1 VLAGVESVQSIYRAA
16 NTYPGLLGAGIAGN
30 QDGTSADDL
39 HAAAWPLV
47 QPEFHQARETAV
59 ASYLALR
66 GTGRPTG
73 DLMVAAQAAFMPGF
87 LCCSCQWGSS
97 GGVESTGQTGSIE
110 LHETAH
116 PDDGDLLN
124 VVAVQTTLTR
134 GTVYAV
140 EPGEMPGETDIAA
153 VFRY

>member
-1 VLAGVESVQSIYRAA
+1 VGVQR
-16 NTYPGLLGAGIAGN
+16 
-30 QDGTSADDL
+30 
-39 HAAAWPLV
+39 W
-47 QPEFHQARETAV
+47 
-59 ASYLALR
+59 
-66 GTGRPTG
+66 GRI
-73 DLMVAAQAAFMPGF
+73 DR
-87 LCCSCQWGSS
+87 
-97 GGVESTGQTGSIE
+97 QTGSIE